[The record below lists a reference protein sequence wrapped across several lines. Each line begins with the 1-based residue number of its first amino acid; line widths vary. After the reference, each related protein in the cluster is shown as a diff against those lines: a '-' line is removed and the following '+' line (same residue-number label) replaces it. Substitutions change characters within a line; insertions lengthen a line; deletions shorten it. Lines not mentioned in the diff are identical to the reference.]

1 MGNGTNSKGA
11 IASGHPAT
19 CRAAAA
25 ILDDGG
31 NAFDAALAGMCAAC
45 VAEPLLGSL
54 GGGGFL
60 LARPIGGPL
69 AQRTIVYDFFAQTPR
84 QRRSDGNI
92 EFFPINANF
101 GPTVQE
107 FHIGMGSIATPGTV
121 KGLFEAH
128 RDLGYMPLRQIV
140 EPAVRLAREGVRVDA
155 MQAYAL
161 QVLRPMLVIR
171 ETVRTLFTR
180 RDGSGD
186 WLGEGDILRLP
197 DMADALEMMAI
208 EGEDLFYRGEI
219 ARAIAEDSTSQGG
232 FLTRADLE
240 SYRIERRAALTCN
253 AFGAELHLNPPP
265 STGGILI
272 AFALELLREGN
283 LAALGFGT
291 TGTIQRLARV
301 MALTNRARVESRL
314 HELDAGA
321 ARDTL
326 LDPALLERYRTEVL
340 GHPSTDRGTT
350 HISVVDRAGNAAS
363 LSFSN
368 GEGSGYAVPGTAIL
382 LNNMM
387 GEEDINPH
395 GFLQWPCD
403 TRMSSMMAPTLAIEA
418 DGILIALGSGGA
430 NRLRT
435 AILQVLL
442 NLLVHRLP
450 APEAIAS
457 PRIHF
462 ENDRLSLEPGF
473 NEADVERLS
482 GLFPDLHRWQ
492 QQNLFFGGV
501 HVASRRPSGEMSG
514 AGDGRR
520 GGAGLVV

>member
-31 NAFDAALAGMCAAC
+31 NAFDAAFAGMCAAC

-60 LARPIGGPL
+60 LARPIAGPL
-69 AQRTIVYDFFAQTPR
+69 AQRSIVYDFFAQTPR

-107 FHIGMGSIATPGTV
+107 FHIGMGSIATPGIV

-140 EPAVRLAREGVRVDA
+140 EPAVTLAREGVRVDA
-155 MQAYAL
+155 MQAYTL
-161 QVLRPMLVIR
+161 QVLRPMLVLR
-171 ETVRTLFTR
+171 ETVRTLFIR
-180 RDGSGD
+180 HDGSGD
-186 WLGEGDILRLP
+186 WLSEGDILRLP
-197 DMADALEMMAI
+197 DMADALEMITI

-219 ARAIAEDSTSQGG
+219 AGAIAEDSANQGG

-240 SYRIERRAALTCN
+240 GYRVERRAALTCDV
-253 AFGAELHLNPPP
+253 FGAELHLNPPP

-272 AFALELLREGN
+272 AFALELLRESD

-291 TGTIQRLARV
+291 TGAIQRLARV
-301 MALTNRARVESRL
+301 MALTNRARLESRL

-321 ARDTL
+321 ARNTL

-340 GHPSTDRGTT
+340 GHPSATRGTT
-350 HISVVDRAGNAAS
+350 HISVIDRAGNAAS

-395 GFLQWPCD
+395 GFLHWPCD

-418 DGILIALGSGGA
+418 DGTLIALGSGGA

-450 APEAIAS
+450 AAAAIAS

-473 NEADVERLS
+473 DETDIERLS
-482 GLFPDLHRWQ
+482 RLFPDLHRWQ

-501 HVASRRPSGEMSG
+501 HVASRRPNGEMSG
-514 AGDGRR
+514 AGDARR
-520 GGAGLVV
+520 GGASLVV